1 MTRWT
6 AADIPNL
13 HGVTALVTGANSGL
27 GFHTALELARAG
39 AATILAGRDD
49 ARGAEAIGKIRADVP
64 AANVEWQRVDLASLA
79 SVRAAAEQIPAELD
93 LLVNNAGV
101 MMLPYGRTEDGFETQ
116 LGINYLGHFA
126 LTGLL
131 LPALLARPAA
141 RVVSLGSMVHRGGQ
155 INFGD
160 LQSERA
166 YNRSAAYSQSKLASM
181 VFAFELARRTEN
193 TPLLSVA
200 AHPGF
205 AATNLGREGG
215 LFNKV
220 FLGIGM
226 RLGQPA
232 AIGALSTLR
241 AATDPDVRSGEYYG
255 PGGPGGSR
263 GYPVL
268 SKAGRARVRRGDRS
282 PAVGGVR
289 GADRRPRLTV
299 CGRTL
304 PGP

>member
-1 MTRWT
+1 VSRWT
-6 AADIPNL
+6 TADIPDL
-13 HGVTALVTGANSGL
+13 SGVTALVTGANSGL
-27 GFHTALELARAG
+27 GLHTALELARAG
-39 AATILAGRDD
+39 ATTIVAGRDD
-49 ARGAEAIGKIRADVP
+49 ARGAEAIGRIRTAVP
-64 AANVEWQRVDLASLA
+64 AANVEWQCLDLASLK

-101 MMLPYGRTEDGFETQ
+101 MMTPYGRTEDGFETQ
-116 LGINYLGHFA
+116 LGTNYLGHFA

-141 RVVSLGSMVHRGGQ
+141 RVVSLGSMVHRSGR
-155 INFGD
+155 IDFDD
-160 LQSERA
+160 LQSERG
-166 YNRSAAYSQSKLASM
+166 YNRSAAYSQSKLACM

-193 TPLLSVA
+193 TSLLSVA

-205 AATNLGREGG
+205 AATNLGRQGG

-220 FLGIGM
+220 FFGIGM

-232 AIGALSTLR
+232 AVGALASLR

-255 PGGPGGSR
+255 PSGPGGSR

-268 SKAGRARVRRGDRS
+268 TKAGAHAYDPETGRRLWEAS
-282 PAVGGVR
+282 EELTGVR
-289 GADRRPRLTV
+289 V
-299 CGRTL
+299 
-304 PGP
+304 